1 MTSRKSINNL
11 SALRNPFEREII
23 LEYEKLCQGIEKLNQ
38 TIVEMNTT
46 DVITLID
53 QLRTMEKKVGL
64 VYTLFRASA
73 YSLNN
78 TDNNN
83 NVPGLAYIVLARK
96 ISNMQVKSENII
108 ETSTNKDNE

>member
-83 NVPGLAYIVLARK
+83 NVDDVDNVL
-96 ISNMQVKSENII
+96 
-108 ETSTNKDNE
+108 STGRVLFMT

>member
-1 MTSRKSINNL
+1 NKMTSRKSINNL

-83 NVPGLAYIVLARK
+83 NVELFLYRNCLLLAIIALG
-96 ISNMQVKSENII
+96 SNGGHGC
-108 ETSTNKDNE
+108 DNYV